1 MNLSRLRDIDLD
13 EIRNVDLNNI
23 GSAPLWIKAPLLLL
37 LMVVIIGAGYYFDT
51 SNQQADLQQLQA
63 QEQQLR
69 SQFAVKARRA
79 ANLAVYEKQL
89 AEMKRSFGKM
99 LQQLPNKTEIPALLV
114 DISETALSS
123 GLTIDLFRPD
133 PEKKE
138 GFYAIKPISISARGT
153 YPEIALFASKIAAL
167 PRIVTL
173 GDISLKPV
181 AKSNQ
186 LSMRVTA
193 RTYRYL
199 PNRGTSR

>member
-1 MNLSRLRDIDLD
+1 MDLD